1 MRFFFRRVFL
11 KTIVWFRND
20 LRLHDHPA
28 LKEASESGQVLPV
41 FVLPDHTSPTAA
53 DWWVYES
60 LKHLEQQLLELG
72 SALTILKG
80 PASKVLSI
88 LAKETQADALF
99 FNGQVDPVSRK
110 EEVDLLE
117 LESLSAVDIQR
128 FPPNM
133 LLDPTSLKTGA
144 GRPYKVFGAFWK
156 SLQQQTIP
164 WPIAAPISLTSW
176 FHLYPGTIPLEQ
188 SGLRSSIDW
197 DASLQDEWTPG
208 ETASFEQ
215 WDNFRDKRLKY
226 YDTKRDFP
234 ALNGTSRL
242 SGFLASGNMSIR
254 ALWHS
259 VRNAQEEGI
268 APQPEAFLRQLA
280 WREFSYY
287 QLFHFPDIIK
297 QPLRSEFLHFPWLED
312 IEGLS
317 AWKKGKTGYPLVD
330 AGMRELRETGTI
342 HNRVRMVVASFLIK
356 HLLIDWRIGAEWF
369 SETLVDFDVA
379 NNILGWQWVAGSGFD
394 AAPYF
399 RIFNPTMQSKKFD
412 KQGAYIR
419 RWVPELAALPD
430 LFLHEPHIA
439 PVDVL
444 VEAGV
449 VLGETYPFP
458 IVDHSAA
465 RSRALDA
472 YALIKGR
479 KEEQA

>member
-1 MRFFFRRVFL
+1 M

-28 LKEASESGQVLPV
+28 LNKASECGQVLPV

-72 SALTILKG
+72 IALTILKG
-80 PASKVLSI
+80 PASRVLFR
-88 LAKETQADALF
+88 LATETQADAIY
-99 FNGQVDPVSRK
+99 FNGQVDPVSRR

-117 LESLSAVDIQR
+117 TVSLSEIDIQR
-128 FPPNM
+128 FPSNM
-133 LLDPTSLKTGA
+133 LLEPTLLKTGT
-144 GRPYKVFGAFWK
+144 GQPYKVFGAFWK

-164 WPIAAPISLTSW
+164 WPMPAPTTLTSW
-176 FHLYPGTIPLEQ
+176 VQVYPETIPLEQ

-197 DASLQDEWTPG
+197 DASLQEEWTPG

-215 WDNFRDKRLKY
+215 WENFRDKRLKQY
-226 YDTKRDFP
+226 ESKRDFP
-234 ALNGTSRL
+234 AMYGTSRL

-254 ALWHS
+254 ALWHA

-287 QLFHFPDIIK
+287 QLYHFPDITER
-297 QPLRSEFLHFPWLED
+297 PLRSEFLHFPWLED
-312 IEGLS
+312 SEGLS

-330 AGMRELRETGTI
+330 AGMRELWETGTI

-356 HLLIDWRIGAEWF
+356 HLLIDWRLGAEWF
-369 SETLVDFDVA
+369 RETLVDFDVA
-379 NNILGWQWVAGSGFD
+379 NNTLGWQWVAGSGFD

-412 KQGAYIR
+412 KNGAYIR
-419 RWVPELAALPD
+419 KWVPELAALPD
-430 LFLHEPHIA
+430 VFLHEPHNV
-439 PVDVL
+439 PEDVL
-444 VEAGV
+444 VGAGV
-449 VLGETYPFP
+449 ILGETYPFP
-458 IVDHSAA
+458 IVDHSTA
-465 RSRALDA
+465 RARALDA
-472 YALIKGR
+472 YALIKGK
-479 KEEQA
+479 KEGSA

>member
-1 MRFFFRRVFL
+1 MRSFFRRVFL

-28 LKEASESGQVLPV
+28 LKEASECGQVLPV

-99 FNGQVDPVSRK
+99 FNGQVDPLSRK

-117 LESLSAVDIQR
+117 LESLSEVDIQR

-144 GRPYKVFGAFWK
+144 GQPYKVFGAFWK

-164 WPIAAPISLTSW
+164 WPIAAPTTLKSW
-176 FHLYPGTIPLEQ
+176 FQVYPATIPLEQ

-197 DASLQDEWTPG
+197 DASLQEEWTPG
-208 ETASFEQ
+208 ETASFEK
-215 WDNFRDKRLKY
+215 WINFRDKRLKY
-226 YDTKRDFP
+226 YDAKRDFP

-287 QLFHFPDIIK
+287 QLFHFPDITK
-297 QPLRSEFLHFPWLED
+297 QPLRSEFLQFPWLD
-312 IEGLS
+312 DSEGLS
-317 AWKKGKTGYPLVD
+317 AWKKGMTGYPLVD
-330 AGMRELRETGTI
+330 AGMRELSETGTI

-356 HLLIDWRIGAEWF
+356 HLLIDWRIGAQWF

-379 NNILGWQWVAGSGFD
+379 NNTLGWQWVAGSGFD

-419 RWVPELAALPD
+419 RWIPELAALPD
-430 LFLHEPHIA
+430 VFLHEPHIA
-439 PVDVL
+439 PEEVL
-444 VEAGV
+444 GEAGV
-449 VLGETYPFP
+449 VLGETYPYQ

-479 KEEQA
+479 KEGQA